1 MGQFDGVPPN
11 AVRLT
16 PQAPSIARNLTRTES
31 AVGGRDN
38 PSDADLQAASQ
49 QFEALLL
56 HMMVREMRATV
67 PESPLFSRSM
77 TQELFTGMLD
87 EQIAG
92 EMSRHGGIG
101 LARLIFQQLKSDR
114 AVIADEGIKAEGSK
128 GR

>member
-1 MGQFDGVPPN
+1 MGEFDGVPPN

-16 PQAPSIARNLTRTES
+16 AQARSIARNLTRAES
-31 AVGGRDN
+31 AVDGRDN
-38 PSDADLQAASQ
+38 RSDADLQAASQ

-67 PESPLFSRSM
+67 PDSPLFPQSM

-101 LARLIFQQLKSDR
+101 LSRLIFDQLNSDR
-114 AVIADEGIKAEGSK
+114 QVIAGEAIKAEGAK